1 MTLRNSLPTRS
12 RNRLLIGVVAV
23 AIATLFSSVA
33 TASAPSDESYVAGR
47 APGGG
52 YLGIDAFPN
61 FGNTFTNPYL
71 IGKVL
76 DSSGQVTQ
84 AIACKSVSDPAC
96 SKATLWQGSSLW
108 DFCQSDS
115 DVNCIVGVKATK
127 AGADLP
133 VNLGPQFPSIRSQD
147 YAGDPSTELPP
158 GGQTH
163 LLSIPGAAHASGD
176 QYLVV
181 SNGRV
186 QRNPGQTTFGDQIS
200 IGIYAVHV
208 VNGSYEVSPHST
220 TASDYAGW
228 PDADIGGGADTQQYC
243 IMNDATQ
250 CAIPEALPTDV
261 TFDLKIRVNFP
272 VINWFSGRM
281 QNPNI
286 QINNVGN
293 GVSEIDIAANPM
305 TVPAVFGYV
314 KKTDLPTSL
323 QQYYASLPFPL
334 GGEMSFSSGSGSFA
348 QIEKTD
354 PSTWTL
360 LRDLNSYDQQ
370 TMDEFVMW
378 LPLIHN
384 SADAMQTLWTFRTMT
399 QGGDNSCLQSNSS
412 LGGIVSTNATM
423 YIEGPPTFDNQTQT
437 LDYKVAA
444 PHFEKDGSTPFIGSY
459 DLAIRSDV
467 ARCLYHFTSAPVKAS
482 VSIVSDSGQNE
493 VAATTLTEHD
503 GFIYLSAKGFE
514 FSNPVIQVKLFQD
527 PVATPTASPTPSPAA
542 VPTAT
547 QSPASATKVSKKPTY
562 ITCINVQ
569 THKLKTFIS
578 TPAGC
583 PNHYKLKK

>member
-33 TASAPSDESYVAGR
+33 TASAPTDESFVASN

-52 YLGIDAFPN
+52 YLGINASPN
-61 FGNTFTNPYL
+61 FLNTFTNPFL

-76 DSSGQVTQ
+76 DGSGQVTQ
-84 AIACKSVSDPAC
+84 AIACKGASDPAC
-96 SKATLWQGSSLW
+96 SKATLWQGNSLW
-108 DFCQSDS
+108 DFCKSDA
-115 DVNCIVGVKATK
+115 DTNCIVAVKANK
-127 AGADLP
+127 SGVDLP
-133 VNLGPQFPSIRSQD
+133 VTLGDSFPSVRSQD
-147 YAGDPSTELPP
+147 FAGDPASHLPP

-163 LLSIPGAAHASGD
+163 LVSIPGAPHASGD

-181 SNGRV
+181 SNGTVERH
-186 QRNPGQTTFGDQIS
+186 PGQTLFDNQIALS
-200 IGIYAVHV
+200 IYAVHV
-208 VNGSYEVSPHST
+208 VSGSYQVITHST
-220 TASDYAGW
+220 NAADYAGW
-228 PDADIGGGADTQQYC
+228 AEAGVGGGADTSNYC
-243 IMNDATQ
+243 IMNDFTQ
-250 CAIPEALPTDV
+250 CAIPEALPMDV
-261 TFDLKIRVNFP
+261 TFDVQLRVNFP

-281 QNPNI
+281 QSPNI
-286 QINNVGN
+286 VLTDLGN
-293 GVSEIDIAANPM
+293 GNTLLDIAASP
-305 TVPAVFGYV
+305 TRVPAVFGYA
-314 KKTDLPTSL
+314 KKSDLPSNL
-323 QQYYASLPFPL
+323 QQFYAGLPFPL
-334 GGEMSFSSGSGSFA
+334 GGQMAFSNGGGSFA
-348 QIEKTD
+348 QIEKGD
-354 PSTWTL
+354 PNSWSL
-360 LRDLNSYDQQ
+360 LRDLTSYDQQ

-378 LPLIHN
+378 LPLIHD
-384 SADAMQTLWTFRTMT
+384 SADAMQTLWTFRTMN
-399 QGGDNSCLQSNSS
+399 GNGNNSCLQSNSS

-503 GFIYLSAKGFE
+503 GFIYLSAEGFE

-527 PVATPTASPTPSPAA
+527 PVATPTASPTPSPAV

-547 QSPASATKVSKKPTY
+547 QSPASASKVSKKPTY